1 MCYLQCENNF
11 TNLENPMILM
21 KIVLAFIILFYTSSF
36 LGQDIYYSPMTEN
49 LESGEKLI
57 INRIITIEHETIV
70 IKTETKS
77 KNDLQ
82 TLKILSK
89 ELKQTIP
96 PIMIYN
102 CTSPDEVYP
111 TVLFIPQRKVTTEI
125 LIIQPSFTN
134 DSDDHFRFYIDT
146 DRIPIQ

>member
-1 MCYLQCENNF
+1 
-11 TNLENPMILM
+11 M

-49 LESGEKLI
+49 LESGEKSI
-57 INRIITIEHETIV
+57 INRTITIEQETIL
-70 IKTETKS
+70 IKTET
-77 KNDLQ
+77 NFGYDLQ

-102 CTSPDEVYP
+102 CSSPDGVYP
-111 TVLFIPQRKVTTEI
+111 TILFIPQRKVTTEI
-125 LIIQPSFTN
+125 LIIQPSFTD
-134 DSDDHFRFYIDT
+134 DSDDHFRFYIDAEEK
-146 DRIPIQ
+146 PFQQ